1 MENIEELK
9 QYKELLDS
17 GVITQSEFDEKKAA
31 LLNVDA
37 VSGTTTQGSSKDG
50 VFGAMKQVQDKAM
63 DNKVLQKINK
73 ATGYVEPTEEVS
85 PKSKTTT
92 ALLSLIPG
100 MGFAYLENYK
110 YAGVMW
116 VLLVLSLFTGMLP
129 GMIGANIALAGM
141 FGFANQGSFGG
152 TLDRMLVDG
161 KGRKLVSDKAKQ

>member
-31 LLNVDA
+31 LLNSDA
-37 VSGTTTQGSSKDG
+37 VSGTITQGSNTDG

-73 ATGYVEPTEEVS
+73 ATAYVEPTEEVS
-85 PKSKTTT
+85 PKSKTTA
-92 ALLSLIPG
+92 ALLSLVPG